1 MEFVQGPSFLY
12 THTLSRKEKHMRI
25 FINPGHALGG
35 RPDPGAVNCEH
46 GVTEAAIN
54 ARVAENARI
63 VLERCGYET
72 KVVQSHNLRGEAPGY
87 PNVTG
92 LANSWPADVFVSIHA
107 NAGGG
112 RGCETYA
119 FSTHSWGHALATT
132 VQQTLWRAVSR
143 IDKSFPNRGVKVNPD
158 FTVLRRTAM
167 PAILVETAFL
177 DTEEDFQLLVSY
189 AAVFGHA
196 IASAIDQFLRA
207 HITPEGDLIFEEDEP
222 APLMWRYVPATV

>member
-1 MEFVQGPSFLY
+1 
-12 THTLSRKEKHMRI
+12 MRI

-63 VLERCGYET
+63 ALERCGYET

-177 DTEEDFQLLVSY
+177 DTEEDFQLLVSH

-196 IASAIDQFLRA
+196 IASAIDHFLRA

-222 APLMWRYVPATV
+222 APSMWRYVPATI

>member
-1 MEFVQGPSFLY
+1 M
-12 THTLSRKEKHMRI
+12 
-25 FINPGHALGG
+25 
-35 RPDPGAVNCEH
+35 
-46 GVTEAAIN
+46 
-54 ARVAENARI
+54 
-63 VLERCGYET
+63 
-72 KVVQSHNLRGEAPGY
+72 
-87 PNVTG
+87 
-92 LANSWPADVFVSIHA
+92 
-107 NAGGG
+107 
-112 RGCETYA
+112 
-119 FSTHSWGHALATT
+119 HSWGHALATT

-177 DTEEDFQLLVSY
+177 DTEEDFQLLVSH

-222 APLMWRYVPATV
+222 APLMWRYVPAR

>member
-1 MEFVQGPSFLY
+1 
-12 THTLSRKEKHMRI
+12 MRI

-63 VLERCGYET
+63 ALERCGYET

-158 FTVLRRTAM
+158 FTVLRRDGLPRHGGGL
-167 PAILVETAFL
+167 PAAR
-177 DTEEDFQLLVSY
+177 QPRRR
-189 AAVFGHA
+189 
-196 IASAIDQFLRA
+196 LRPR
-207 HITPEGDLIFEEDEP
+207 HRQRHRP
-222 APLMWRYVPATV
+222 VPARPHHAGGRPHFRRRRASTVDVTVCARYYIIGRKSSMTCQFKCQNFLINTPCF

>member
-1 MEFVQGPSFLY
+1 
-12 THTLSRKEKHMRI
+12 MRI

-63 VLERCGYET
+63 ALKRCGYET

-158 FTVLRRTAM
+158 FTSRCCGARPCPPSSSRRPFSTRRRTSSYSSDTPPSSATPSPAPSTSSCAPTSLRR
-167 PAILVETAFL
+167 AISFSKKTSPHHRCGGMCP
-177 DTEEDFQLLVSY
+177 LLYHRKEIVNDVS
-189 AAVFGHA
+189 
-196 IASAIDQFLRA
+196 I
-207 HITPEGDLIFEEDEP
+207 
-222 APLMWRYVPATV
+222 

>member
-1 MEFVQGPSFLY
+1 
-12 THTLSRKEKHMRI
+12 MRI

-63 VLERCGYET
+63 ALERCGYET

-167 PAILVETAFL
+167 PAILVETAFI
-177 DTEEDFQLLVSY
+177 DTQADAWLLY
-189 AAVFGHA
+189 NYQDAFARA
-196 IASAIDQFLRA
+196 IACGVTDYQLDAIRRGI
-207 HITPEGDLIFEEDEP
+207 H
-222 APLMWRYVPATV
+222 Y

>member
-1 MEFVQGPSFLY
+1 
-12 THTLSRKEKHMRI
+12 MRI

-54 ARVAENARI
+54 ARVAENERI
-63 VLERCGYET
+63 VLERCGYLT

-87 PNVTG
+87 PNVTD

-119 FSTHSWGHALATT
+119 FSMHSWGHALATT

-177 DTEEDFQLLVSY
+177 DTEEDFQLLVSH

-222 APLMWRYVPATV
+222 APLMWRYVPATI

>member
-35 RPDPGAVNCEH
+35 RPDPGAVNYEH

-63 VLERCGYET
+63 ALKSCGYET

-177 DTEEDFQLLVSY
+177 DTEEDFQLLVSH

-196 IASAIDQFLRA
+196 IANAIDQFLRA

-222 APLMWRYVPATV
+222 APLMWRYVPAR